1 MDKIEI
7 IAEIANA
14 HQGCEETAFN
24 LAKEAQKTGVEA
36 IKYQIYFAEELL
48 VKRHPRFEH
57 FKKQSFSKNSW
68 KDLIKKTKQ
77 LGVKVYADIYG
88 IQAFKLARECSVDG
102 YKIHSSDLSNFHILS
117 LINNIKNGE
126 RVILSCGGSNIR
138 EIFYALK
145 QIRGLESRPI
155 LMHGFQS
162 YPTNINDTNLERIS
176 WLKEHFGHNCDIG
189 FQDHISGDDWFAI
202 ALPLLAVAKGAKCI
216 EKHITFNR
224 DKKGID
230 YYSSLEPKELKFFVS
245 CIKKT
250 INSFGDNY
258 VAFSEA
264 EVKYRNT
271 VKKKAVAAR
280 DIIKGEILKE
290 NDINYKRV
298 SDQTIETAYLED
310 LIGKKTNKLLKYEEI
325 ISRDCLENNI
335 FALIIARSNS
345 QRLPKKALL
354 NISGEPA
361 LTHLI
366 KRVKQSKMVTKI
378 ILCTTT
384 GREDDELEKLAYKNN
399 IEIFRGENYDVLGRM
414 LGAVNNKNADII
426 LRITGDDILVD
437 PDYIDKGLTNHLQ
450 KNSEYTDLKE
460 LPSGTEVEIFNYQ
473 LLKDI
478 NKCNINKDETEYL
491 TYFITKNRSHI
502 NMNSLRVDKN
512 HNKNWRLTL
521 DTIDDYKV
529 ITKFTDHMLKI
540 GKLDNYRLQDIV
552 DFFNKNNHLFDINK
566 FPETK
571 KNSQTINTE
580 MHWKNL
586 LFNENEL

>member
-1 MDKIEI
+1 MR
-7 IAEIANA
+7 
-14 HQGCEETAFN
+14 
-24 LAKEAQKTGVEA
+24 KT
-36 IKYQIYFAEELL
+36 F
-48 VKRHPRFEH
+48 VKDRFEH
-57 FKKQSFSKNSW
+57 FKQQSFTKNSW
-68 KDLIKKTKQ
+68 RNLIKKTKQ

-88 IQAFKLARECSVDG
+88 IQAFKLASECRVDG

-126 RVILSCGGSNIR
+126 SVILSCGGSNVR
-138 EIFYALK
+138 EISYALK
-145 QIRGLESRPI
+145 QLRGLKSRPI

-162 YPTNINDTNLERIS
+162 YPTNINDTNLKRIS
-176 WLKEHFGHNCDIG
+176 WLKDYFGHKCDIG

-202 ALPLLAVAKGAKCI
+202 SLPLLAVAKGAKFI

-224 DKKGID
+224 DRKGID

-280 DIIKGEILKE
+280 DLIKGEVLKE

-298 SDQTIETAYLED
+298 SDQTIETAYLDD
-310 LIGKKTNKLLKYEEI
+310 LIGKKTNKFLKNEEI

-361 LTHLI
+361 ITHLI

-384 GREDDELEKLAYKNN
+384 GR
-399 IEIFRGENYDVLGRM
+399 R
-414 LGAVNNKNADII
+414 
-426 LRITGDDILVD
+426 
-437 PDYIDKGLTNHLQ
+437 
-450 KNSEYTDLKE
+450 
-460 LPSGTEVEIFNYQ
+460 
-473 LLKDI
+473 
-478 NKCNINKDETEYL
+478 
-491 TYFITKNRSHI
+491 
-502 NMNSLRVDKN
+502 
-512 HNKNWRLTL
+512 
-521 DTIDDYKV
+521 
-529 ITKFTDHMLKI
+529 
-540 GKLDNYRLQDIV
+540 
-552 DFFNKNNHLFDINK
+552 
-566 FPETK
+566 
-571 KNSQTINTE
+571 
-580 MHWKNL
+580 
-586 LFNENEL
+586 